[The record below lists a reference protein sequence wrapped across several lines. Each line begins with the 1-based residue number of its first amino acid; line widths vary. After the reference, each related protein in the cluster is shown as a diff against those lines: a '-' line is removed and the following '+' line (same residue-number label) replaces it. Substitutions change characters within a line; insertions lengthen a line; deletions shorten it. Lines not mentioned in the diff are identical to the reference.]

1 MVKKATID
9 ISDSCN
15 SQPVI
20 VVDPQSQRS
29 VQPVCTCSGS
39 TDEAG
44 LQLLLT
50 IFKFKF
56 SHFKCLRKRKL
67 AQKKLFKIEP
77 SPTSSQCPTST
88 PGSPSLQ
95 TWSSNNRYQDYTITL
110 FFFSH
115 LQCLET
121 ILRQEVHSPIWI
133 PVHLHL
139 PLQRASALPHE
150 AHQLQLVHIERA
162 LLVLHIGFSLIPL
175 APLKDHLQST
185 DTGGARFWSAQLFS
199 SGQNSQR
206 TSWYVTNYLVFL
218 KQAADAGFCTFWSD
232 AGLLLL
238 PPQSVET
245 SQSNPMLWFKSPP
258 LSAVAVYLL

>member
-1 MVKKATID
+1 MHWPSIVTNIPNHHQTQLKGVKKYFRQEPATIWNQNQLSMVKKATID
-9 ISDSCN
+9 ISDSCK

-88 PGSPSLQ
+88 QGSPSLQ

-139 PLQRASALPHE
+139 PLQQASAH
-150 AHQLQLVHIERA
+150 
-162 LLVLHIGFSLIPL
+162 
-175 APLKDHLQST
+175 
-185 DTGGARFWSAQLFS
+185 
-199 SGQNSQR
+199 
-206 TSWYVTNYLVFL
+206 
-218 KQAADAGFCTFWSD
+218 
-232 AGLLLL
+232 
-238 PPQSVET
+238 
-245 SQSNPMLWFKSPP
+245 
-258 LSAVAVYLL
+258 